1 MNNAPYN
8 IVHIIGSGEYRAP
21 LLATQVFDRAQVQA
35 STEGVNKPASVSV
48 WIMVPM
54 RELFDKECTAIVD
67 RMKARCPN
75 VSIKMV
81 GGISRLNQWPTVP
94 TLKRL
99 RAALGSRTVYH
110 CRGEHMTLWARML
123 KQRYK
128 DDAVVLDMRGYRPL
142 ELYVNEEIYDEKDMN
157 EAQRANY
164 HANIAFVTD
173 IINQSD
179 AVCTVSEPLRQYII
193 EHVNA
198 PKDTALIPCCVT
210 KTIPGTH
217 REEIRKELNL
227 GNKTAILY
235 LGGTQRYQHLE
246 DLVIPFLKAATDMSE
261 DNVAVFIT
269 QNKGKMLKLIRQF
282 GVNEERIRLLS
293 APQDEVGKYLSAM
306 NMGLL
311 LRSPNALNNF
321 SQPVKF
327 GEYLSAGLP
336 VILEEGTGNIA
347 KMLAEHKIGCVVK
360 LTGKTDKDDFDNE
373 IMKALNWEKQ
383 NRAQVQANTRKFVE
397 DHYTWTANLKQERE
411 MYIKAFATANAR
423 KTAPK

>member
-1 MNNAPYN
+1 MNSAPYN

-21 LLATQVFDRAQVQA
+21 LLATQVFDRAQVEA
-35 STEGVNKPASVSV
+35 ITPGPNKPASVSV

-54 RELFDKECTAIVD
+54 RELYDKESVAIVD

-75 VSIKMV
+75 VSIRMV
-81 GGISRLNQWPTVP
+81 GGISRLKQWPTVP
-94 TLKRL
+94 TLKRF
-99 RAALGSRTVYH
+99 RAALKGRTVYH
-110 CRGEHMTLWARML
+110 CRGEHMTLWAGVL
-123 KQRYK
+123 KKHYK
-128 DDAVVLDMRGYRPL
+128 EDAIVLDMRGYRPL

-157 EAQRANY
+157 EVQRANY
-164 HANIAFVTD
+164 HSNIAFVKD
-173 IINQSD
+173 IISKSD

-210 KTIPGTH
+210 KTIPGTY
-217 REEIRKELNL
+217 REAIRKELNL
-227 GNKTAILY
+227 GDKTAILY

-269 QNKGKMLKLIRQF
+269 QNKDKMLKLIKQF
-282 GVNEERIRLLS
+282 GVNEDRIRLLS
-293 APQDEVGKYLSAM
+293 VPQDEVGKYLSAM

-336 VILEEGTGNIA
+336 VILEEGTGSIA
-347 KMLAEHKIGCVVK
+347 TILAEHKIGCVVK
-360 LTGKTDKDDFDNE
+360 LSGKTDKAAFDNE
-373 IMKALNWEKQ
+373 IKKALDWEKQ
-383 NRAQVQANTRKFVE
+383 NRADVQANTRKFVE
-397 DHYTWTANLKQERE
+397 NHYTWNANLEKERE
-411 MYIKAFATANAR
+411 MYIRAFDTAKAR
-423 KTAPK
+423 KTSA